1 VKNHEGEGE
10 FSIKEVEYS
19 VDTLGE
25 WEHLKSYLKRNG
37 GCLFTFFSIFST
49 LLIATFSSISAIWL
63 NYWAQVDD
71 PTLAIYSLNYFLS
84 AILVGLISIGMAK
97 AIHAST
103 IYMSLHNDMVRSL
116 LYAPLHYF

>member
-37 GCLFTFFSIFST
+37 GCLFTFVSLSYTIMIAVICSLASIY
-49 LLIATFSSISAIWL
+49 L

-71 PTLAIYSLNYFLS
+71 QNSFIYGFVYLFS
-84 AILVGLISIGMAK
+84 AILIGLISLGMAK
-97 AIHAST
+97 AMHVST
-103 IYMSLHNDMVRSL
+103 IFMTLHDDMVRSL
-116 LYAPLHYF
+116 LYAPLNYF